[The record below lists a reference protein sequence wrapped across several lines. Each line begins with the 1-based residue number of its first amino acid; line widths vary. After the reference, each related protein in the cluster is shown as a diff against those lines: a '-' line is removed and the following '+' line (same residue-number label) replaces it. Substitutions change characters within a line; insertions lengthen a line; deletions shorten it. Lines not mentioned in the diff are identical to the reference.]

1 MAEAALPATDVLG
14 LVTRPSG
21 WGRVR
26 LYGASVVAGHIRRRA
41 NTVTLALYVLALAVL
56 VPAARTTDGVEAALA
71 EVVASLPTVV
81 APLAAL
87 PYDLLAVWAVA
98 MVALACIR
106 RHWRLTLGPGH
117 RHPRRRRRDPRPEQ
131 RPGPRR

>member
-1 MAEAALPATDVLG
+1 MAEGTAHATDVLG
-14 LVTRPSG
+14 LVTRRSG

-26 LYGASVVAGHIRRRA
+26 LYGASVTADRVRRRVD
-41 NTVTLALYVLALAVL
+41 TVTLALYVLALAVV

-71 EVVASLPTVV
+71 DVVASLPTVV

-98 MVALACIR
+98 MMVLAAIR
-106 RHWRLTLGPGH
+106 RHWRLAVSLVTAIPSLSA
-117 RHPRRRRRDPRPEQ
+117 
-131 RPGPRR
+131 